1 MEQSGKALFS
11 IELFL
16 GICELRLSQ
25 SQWLGQATIRGYRY
39 SDIWE
44 CELKP
49 ELQSYQ
55 AAS

>member
-44 CELKP
+44 CELTP
-49 ELQSYQ
+49 ELQSDQ